1 MRVSSFK
8 RSPPNLNN
16 ILRSFQFTKYC
27 KKTELFFLT
36 NVENNIKWDK
46 NSQNGNFEL
55 ETELDNFMVVKDNE
69 TKSEVWITVKEY
81 L

>member
-36 NVENNIKWDK
+36 NVENNLKWDK
-46 NSQNGNFEL
+46 NRQNGNYEL

-69 TKSEVWITVKEY
+69 TKREVWITVKEY